1 MSKLQELS
9 DLQEMEYYAAISDIR
24 NAIEKF
30 GIDVIND
37 AINVDLTEFV
47 DHDILVVH

>member
-1 MSKLQELS
+1 
-9 DLQEMEYYAAISDIR
+9 MEYYAAISDIR

-37 AINVDLTEFV
+37 AINVDLTEFL
-47 DHDILVVH
+47 DNDILVVH